1 MHEQGIPL
9 PTDANTEFLQR
20 ESTAYAQRGRQNFFD
35 LMNGERTLD
44 SREIKQLLQMI
55 AMEYMIETHREE
67 ILRGAIGQPSIGLPE
82 EIFFAEHFA
91 AKFDMEFIKDDGELS
106 LVKTEIFSKR
116 NAERAIQKLEQLME
130 QWWQEYVQKQV
141 S

>member
-1 MHEQGIPL
+1 
-9 PTDANTEFLQR
+9 
-20 ESTAYAQRGRQNFFD
+20 
-35 LMNGERTLD
+35 
-44 SREIKQLLQMI
+44 
-55 AMEYMIETHREE
+55 
-67 ILRGAIGQPSIGLPE
+67 
-82 EIFFAEHFA
+82 
-91 AKFDMEFIKDDGELS
+91 MEFIKDDGELS